1 MSKPNTRGAASDKQN
16 SDDSTENLINK
27 VCAKFTIQLEAKFD
41 TKFQNLND
49 KLDGVINMFSTLN
62 KEVKTNQKDIT
73 DLQNKCKLYEMY
85 FKRNSL
91 IFHGIPEDGSG
102 SVLDAVL
109 PIINNALKVPC
120 VSSDVDSVYRL
131 RGQVD
136 HQGKQGQQSIRIN
149 FTSNNKRNDIFGA
162 KKMLKNSGITVY
174 EDLTRDQYELYKS
187 AKKKYGYRMV
197 WTVGGRIYVNEVN
210 I

>member
-1 MSKPNTRGAASDKQN
+1 
-16 SDDSTENLINK
+16 
-27 VCAKFTIQLEAKFD
+27 
-41 TKFQNLND
+41 
-49 KLDGVINMFSTLN
+49 MFSTLN

-197 WTVGGRIYVNEVN
+197 WTVGGRIYVNEAFGPCRVLPQEN
-210 I
+210 YNTIQPNLEKQLYNTIK